1 MGHTSCVG
9 YDMHMPLP
17 DTTILLGCSI
27 FTFIVIWTIS
37 RHFRVLMFSCIFHR
51 KLQSGL
57 ALASVRVLVFYV
69 CCTQSS
75 RFVLFGQKRGGVTD
89 VGQICKDIRV
99 G

>member
-1 MGHTSCVG
+1 
-9 YDMHMPLP
+9 MHMPLP
-17 DTTILLGCSI
+17 DTTILFGCSI
-27 FTFIVIWTIS
+27 FTFI
-37 RHFRVLMFSCIFHR
+37 VLMFSCIFHR